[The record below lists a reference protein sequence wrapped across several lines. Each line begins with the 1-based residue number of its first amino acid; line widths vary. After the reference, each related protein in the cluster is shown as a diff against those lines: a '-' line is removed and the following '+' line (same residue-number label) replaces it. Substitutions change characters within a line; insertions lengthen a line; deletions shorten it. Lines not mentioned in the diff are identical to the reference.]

1 LDNKVGAVVV
11 HVVVV
16 ILDKLRRSDIVL
28 GRQPVA
34 LRVRGGRIARAGRRI
49 RLDAQHLVGG
59 EGAVTCGR
67 ISRCVTQSA
76 LCSGKKKARIASRIL
91 TAYSGIQRLDGSL
104 AQAEIR
110 GEGVAGFTLPSG
122 EQDN

>member
-1 LDNKVGAVVV
+1 LDNKVGAVAV
-11 HVVVV
+11 HVVV

-59 EGAVTCGR
+59 DGAVACGR
-67 ISRCVTQSA
+67 DFQVCHSVSA
-76 LCSGKKKARIASRIL
+76 LLGNKKARIASRTL